1 MQKSKLMNSIAAIAL
16 LAGTVTVSFA
26 AGAQDKLAAPAAPN
40 AAAAPAAV
48 TDDVITATA
57 KTALS
62 ADAQIAGLP
71 ISVTTRKGVVMVSGE
86 VPSAAAGERVLQI
99 VASVGGVK
107 DVKTTLKVK
116 GSS

>member
-16 LAGTVTVSFA
+16 LAGTMTVSFA
-26 AGAQDKLAAPAAPN
+26 AGAQEKPAAAPMAPAA
-40 AAAAPAAV
+40 AGAAV
-48 TDDVITATA
+48 TDDVITASA